1 MFANPPCQLL
11 SAKPLGGAGA
21 EAADVEA
28 GNGAK
33 RFVQTVF
40 PIRGRNHGVQN
51 RGSSVTIGGSG
62 VPAGQPTGQSSP
74 SHPGAG
80 GLPAEGEGPC
90 QEGSAA
96 LERGSISPKVS
107 GHIPNY
113 CNNNN

>member
-1 MFANPPCQLL
+1 M
-11 SAKPLGGAGA
+11 
-21 EAADVEA
+21 EA

-33 RFVQTVF
+33 HFVQTVF
-40 PIRGRNHGVQN
+40 PIRGRTKQRAELGKLRDD
-51 RGSSVTIGGSG
+51 RGLRGAQGPAHRPVITRPPPSRWPGS
-62 VPAGQPTGQSSP
+62 
-74 SHPGAG
+74 
-80 GLPAEGEGPC
+80 AEGEGAC